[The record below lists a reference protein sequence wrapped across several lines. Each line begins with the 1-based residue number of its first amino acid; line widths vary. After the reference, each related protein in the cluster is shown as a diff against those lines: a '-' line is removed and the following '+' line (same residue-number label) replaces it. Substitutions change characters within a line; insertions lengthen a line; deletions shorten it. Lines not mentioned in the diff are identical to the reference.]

1 MNLTEFKSY
10 IKNKK
15 VAVVGIGRSN
25 MPLIYLLHSFGA
37 KILACDK
44 KEDIGSFQKELS
56 SLGVELSLG
65 DNYLKGIK
73 ADIVF
78 RTPGIRPD
86 IEPLENLKKEGAII
100 TSEMDLFFELC
111 PCEIFAVTGSDGKTT
126 TTTLI
131 YEMLK
136 KAGYACHLGGNI
148 GRPLIGDIEKIEQ
161 NHKVI
166 VELSSFQLFDIKHS
180 PKVAV
185 ITNITPNHLD
195 WHKNY
200 EEYIDAK
207 KRILYNMS
215 ESGRFVVNR
224 DCDLTKN
231 IGENLTIGEKIG
243 ISFNEE
249 ADVYFDGENIVAFG
263 EKYFAKKDIRIVG
276 NHNVYN
282 YMAAIAATKGY
293 ITKEQAKAVATE
305 FAGVEHRIEF
315 IRELEG
321 VKYYNS
327 SIDSSPNR
335 TINTLSVFDKNVVL
349 ICGGKDKG
357 IPYDEIG
364 LPICE
369 KVKTLILIG
378 KTAQVIKDAVEKA
391 KTTQKPQ
398 ILMPQSYEEAVN
410 MAKNSTLP
418 GDVVLLSPASTSF
431 DLFANFEERGNLFKK
446 LVNNL

>member
-1 MNLTEFKSY
+1 MNLLKFKNY
-10 IKNKK
+10 IKGKK
-15 VAVVGIGRSN
+15 VAVIGIGRSN
-25 MPLIYLLHSFGA
+25 MPLIELLNKYGA
-37 KILACDK
+37 VITACDK
-44 KEDIGSFQKELS
+44 RENLD
-56 SLGVELSLG
+56 GVEEHLKNMGVVLSLG
-65 DNYLKGIK
+65 EKYLENLS

-78 RTPGIRPD
+78 RTPGMRPD
-86 IEPLENLKKEGAII
+86 IPELLKLKEQGAVI

-136 KAGYACHLGGNI
+136 EAGYTCHLGGNI
-148 GRPLIGDIEKIEQ
+148 GRPLIGDIENIKEED
-161 NHKVI
+161 KV
-166 VELSSFQLFDIKHS
+166 VLELSSFQLFDMNHS

-207 KRILYNMS
+207 RRITENFGERNTL
-215 ESGRFVVNR
+215 VVNN
-224 DCDLTKN
+224 DMELTREIGKN
-231 IGENLTIGEKIG
+231 VNGKTIT
-243 ISFNEE
+243 ISFTGE
-249 ADVYFDGENIVAFG
+249 ADVYFDGTSVIGNG
-263 EKYFAKKDIRIVG
+263 KKYFDKKDIRIVG

-282 YMAAIAATKGY
+282 FMAAIAATTGY
-293 ITKEQAKAVATE
+293 VTPENAKTVAE
-305 FAGVEHRIEF
+305 NFGGVEHRIEF
-315 IRELEG
+315 IRELRG

-335 TINTLSVFDKNVVL
+335 TINTLNVFDKNVVL
-349 ICGGKDKG
+349 IAGGKDKG

-364 LPICE
+364 QPICE

-378 KTAQVIKDAVEKA
+378 KTAGVIKKAVENA
-391 KTTQKPQ
+391 PCENKPQ
-398 ILMPQSYEEAVN
+398 ILMPKDYEEAVK
-410 MAKNSTLP
+410 MAYENALP

-431 DLFANFEERGNLFKK
+431 DLFKNFEERGNLFKK